1 VSGGAEP
8 GESPPPGSYL
18 ASHYHDPH
26 RKRDVWRV
34 FYEDGRVEAFDGDE
48 WWTVCTFSPDQVAR
62 AKEAIGRSGLP
73 AAEDLRADDVH
84 DAARL
89 SYAWRLDGTEGS
101 VTNFAYPAETHAEF
115 LALDEELDKLETE
128 AGAEWS
134 KL

>member
-1 VSGGAEP
+1 MTDPAAPDDG
-8 GESPPPGSYL
+8 PPAGSYL

-26 RKRDVWRV
+26 RRRDVWRV
-34 FYEDGRVEAFDGDE
+34 FYEDGRVDAFDGDE

-62 AKEAIGRSGLP
+62 AKEAVRGSGLLEAGDL
-73 AAEDLRADDVH
+73 AAGDVH

-89 SYAWRLDGTEGS
+89 TYAWRLDGEPGS
-101 VTNFAYPAETHAEF
+101 VTNSAYPAETQAEM
-115 LALDEELDKLETE
+115 LALDEALDALETE